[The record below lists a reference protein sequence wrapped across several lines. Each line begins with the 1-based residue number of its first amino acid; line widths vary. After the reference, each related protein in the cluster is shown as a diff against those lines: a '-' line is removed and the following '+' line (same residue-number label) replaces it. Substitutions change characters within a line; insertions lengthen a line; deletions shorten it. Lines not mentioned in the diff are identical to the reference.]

1 MANDLN
7 QCNFIGRLGED
18 PQIRYMPTGEAV
30 ANMTIACG
38 WKSKEK
44 EGTEW
49 VRLVAY
55 QKLAEICGEYLRK
68 GSKVFVSGKFKT
80 RKWQDQQGI
89 ERYTTEIVVN
99 EMQMLDGKQ
108 AGSAQS
114 SNDQGQAPQQQRHQ
128 STQHNQQ
135 SSNQPARQA
144 QPQGYQPQM
153 GKAQNQQQGGF
164 NQQGSMEPP
173 IDFDDDIPF

>member
-18 PQIRYMPTGEAV
+18 PQVRYMPDGSAV

-38 WKSKEK
+38 WKSKDK
-44 EGTEW
+44 EGAEW
-49 VRLVAY
+49 VKLVVY

-80 RKWQDQQGI
+80 RKWTDQQGV

-108 AGSAQS
+108 DGA
-114 SNDQGQAPQQQRHQ
+114 APEQQKQQQRPAQ
-128 STQHNQQ
+128 QQQRPTQATQQ
-135 SSNQPARQA
+135 RGPAQN
-144 QPQGYQPQM
+144 YQPQM
-153 GKAQNQQQGGF
+153 GNNPQGRFGPD
-164 NQQGSMEPP
+164 Q
-173 IDFDDDIPF
+173 FDDEINF